1 MDVKK
6 EERAVK
12 TVINVT
18 RSFGTQPLMEIYSDY
33 VANQIRDTL
42 RFQSGK

>member
-6 EERAVK
+6 EEGTIK

-18 RSFGTQPLMEIYSDY
+18 RTFGTQTLMEIYSDY

-42 RFQSGK
+42 RSQSGK